1 MARANDI
8 RNELLKELENVRQLR
23 TTIETETQQ
32 VFSDIKSKSEDLLNQ
47 EKTQFTNLIQKKGD
61 DFDVQTNNK
70 LNEID
75 KSINGMVSNTES
87 HINEL
92 IKTKDSLKTE
102 INTLQGVFQ
111 DTISTV
117 RSDGDKKN
125 EQMLTEQRQKVDEKL
140 KELLDLAENITTQN
154 VLSKKAFALAT
165 ESENKSRDAERW
177 LFSTL
182 IALVVCFVV
191 LFFKNI
197 FITNDLLNLSP
208 GIVMFRLSLAIPL
221 GLYAW
226 LQAVKVKREMGL
238 RDQYNHKG
246 LTLSSY
252 SAFFE
257 FLSHNDAFSEKQQMD
272 MTNSAFC
279 QVLDNAADKADKYQ
293 LEQAKNKIT
302 MLEKT
307 LAQIAK
313 LKNIV
318 PNTYIDVPKT
328 NKQAEENITKEP
340 TVVTQ

>member
-8 RNELLKELENVRQLR
+8 RNELLKELENVKQLR

-32 VFSDIKSKSEDLLNQ
+32 VFSDIKSKSEALLNQ
-47 EKTQFTNLIQKKGD
+47 EKIQFTNLIQKKGD
-61 DFDVQTNNK
+61 DFDARTDNK

-75 KSINGMVSNTES
+75 KSINGVVANTES
-87 HINEL
+87 QINEL

-125 EQMLTEQRQKVDEKL
+125 EQMLTEQRQKVDDKL

-177 LFSTL
+177 LFGTL

-197 FITNDLLNLSP
+197 FRTNDLLNLSP

-293 LEQAKNKIT
+293 LEQAKNKIAI
-302 MLEKT
+302 LEKT

-313 LKNIV
+313 LKNIA
-318 PNTYIDVPKT
+318 PNTCVNIPKT
-328 NKQAEENITKEP
+328 NEQMSNDDDKE
-340 TVVTQ
+340 

>member
-23 TTIETETQQ
+23 TTIEAETQQ

-47 EKTQFTNLIQKKGD
+47 EQSQFTNLIQKKGD
-61 DFDVQTNNK
+61 DFDIRTDNK

-75 KSINGMVSNTES
+75 KSIKGVVANTES
-87 HINEL
+87 QINEL

-125 EQMLTEQRQKVDEKL
+125 EQMLTEQRQKVDDKL

-154 VLSKKAFALAT
+154 VLSKKAFALAK
-165 ESENKSRDAERW
+165 ESEEKSHTAEKW
-177 LFSTL
+177 MFGIL
-182 IALVVCFVV
+182 IALVVCFIV
-191 LFFKNI
+191 FFFRNI

-208 GIVMFRLSLAIPL
+208 GIVLFRLSLAIPL

-226 LQAVKVKREMGL
+226 LQAVKFKREMGL

-257 FLSHNDAFSEKQQMD
+257 FLSHTDAFSEKQQMD

-293 LEQAKNKIT
+293 LEQARSKIRI
-302 MLEKT
+302 LEKT
-307 LAQIAK
+307 LSQIIK
-313 LKNIV
+313 IRKIV
-318 PNTYIDVPKT
+318 PDLTVGVS
-328 NKQAEENITKEP
+328 EP
-340 TVVTQ
+340 DEKREKHEDE